1 MSNPTIGR
9 TVLYKIHAR
18 DAEAINRRRAD
29 YGNYRRHLVP
39 GSETPDGRQFHVGNA
54 AHEGDVYPAVV
65 VRVFSY
71 YGESL
76 VVNLKV
82 LLDGNDDYWATSRAE
97 GDEPGFWAW
106 PARD

>member
-1 MSNPTIGR
+1 MSAPTIGR

-54 AHEGDVYPAVV
+54 AHEGDVYPAIV
-65 VRVFSY
+65 VRTF
-71 YGESL
+71 GGTAA
-76 VVNLKV
+76 NLKV

-97 GDEPGFWAW
+97 GAEPGFWAW
-106 PARD
+106 PTRD